1 MDGDQIGNL
10 VYLVLLLLAVGSW
23 VFVQNRQSLGKT
35 AQQLAI
41 WAFIFIGVIAVI
53 GLWEDV
59 DNSLRPRQSSITE
72 SGQITVPRQQDGH
85 FYLTLEMNGV
95 PLEVLV
101 DTGAS
106 DLVLSLQDAQEI
118 GLETETLAFWGR
130 ANTANGTVRTAPVRI
145 DEIRLGSAVDRN
157 VAAVVNEGAME
168 QTLLGMGYLQRYS
181 SLEIRGDTLVLTR

>member
-1 MDGDQIGNL
+1 MHGDQIGNL

-59 DNSLRPRQSSITE
+59 DNSLRPRQSSKTE

-106 DLVLSLQDAQEI
+106 DLVLSLHDAQEI